1 VYDAEGFEYPVTV
14 EWQMLFNVEKCEIM
28 HLGRNKKQYDYTL
41 GNTPLDTVSVE
52 KDLGIVMSNDL
63 KVSQQ
68 CTQAY
73 VKANRMLGV
82 INRTITNKSRF
93 ILLNLYK
100 SIVQPHLEYCTAAW
114 SLHYIKDKDL
124 LERIQR
130 RFTRMIPEFGK

>member
-1 VYDAEGFEYPVTV
+1 
-14 EWQMLFNVEKCEIM
+14 M
-28 HLGRNKKQYDYTL
+28 QYDYTL
-41 GNTPLDTVSVE
+41 DNTLLDTVSVE
-52 KDLGIVMSNDL
+52 KDLGIIMSNYL

-100 SIVQPHLEYCTAAW
+100 SIVRPHLE
-114 SLHYIKDKDL
+114 
-124 LERIQR
+124 
-130 RFTRMIPEFGK
+130 